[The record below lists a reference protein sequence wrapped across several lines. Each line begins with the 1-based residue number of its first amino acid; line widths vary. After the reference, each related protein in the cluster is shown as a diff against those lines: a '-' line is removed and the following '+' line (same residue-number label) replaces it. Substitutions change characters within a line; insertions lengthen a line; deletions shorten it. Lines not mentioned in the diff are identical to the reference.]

1 MRPKGLAG
9 GKNVMAHQSRPEEIT
24 MKETFSA
31 GAGGGILRPSLLNR
45 HEDFGIAITRTFYLL
60 ISLELRYS
68 CNWAWMT
75 SICLQGKI
83 PPIPQQTTRNS
94 IL

>member
-45 HEDFGIAITRTFYLL
+45 HEDFGIVLNLYVLL
-60 ISLELRYS
+60 SNALIFF
-68 CNWAWMT
+68 
-75 SICLQGKI
+75 Q
-83 PPIPQQTTRNS
+83 
-94 IL
+94 